1 VIAKSAT
8 SNAMINRV
16 RVEFLEMPGLS
27 LKRDQVQ
34 RLCGIERTMCQL
46 VLDALVD
53 ARFLYTKSDGQ
64 YARLTEGSDVT
75 RARTAKAIP
84 DTAPRAVRAS

>member
-1 VIAKSAT
+1 MAKSAT
-8 SNAMINRV
+8 SDAMINRV

-75 RARTAKAIP
+75 RARTVKAIFN
-84 DTAPRAVRAS
+84 TAPRAVRAS